1 MRQVD
6 RVQVLPKSCPKCGH
20 HEDPAWRGP
29 WYTQAVAGEPD
40 CLTYLCNGCSY
51 CVGLPCLDANP

>member
-20 HEDPAWRGP
+20 DGEPTAWRGP
-29 WYTQAVAGEPD
+29 WYTQAVAGELD

-51 CVGLPCLDANP
+51 CVGLPCLDVR